1 MLFVLPEVGSL
12 LSSSD
17 ARIFIR
23 TPEPD
28 KESGSIKYSAG
39 CVARSVEEKM
49 SISKIQAELGA
60 ALVGAKV
67 DPVTINRAGR
77 VIAAVAAGR
86 YPLPVEVDSYPLPA
100 RGAIAS
106 AIGAAQSLW
115 ENTPQARRQ
124 AVQRELKRFN
134 REAQASWAHAPKA
147 FANLRLLAK
156 PAPVRTAPAAAKAV
170 SVTRCPPGPKPEPVA
185 FAGLRASY
193 EERALARAADMAM
206 RSVVEEALS
215 APSWI

>member
-77 VIAAVAAGR
+77 VA
-86 YPLPVEVDSYPLPA
+86 
-100 RGAIAS
+100 
-106 AIGAAQSLW
+106 
-115 ENTPQARRQ
+115 
-124 AVQRELKRFN
+124 
-134 REAQASWAHAPKA
+134 
-147 FANLRLLAK
+147 
-156 PAPVRTAPAAAKAV
+156 
-170 SVTRCPPGPKPEPVA
+170 
-185 FAGLRASY
+185 
-193 EERALARAADMAM
+193 
-206 RSVVEEALS
+206 
-215 APSWI
+215 